1 MTYIKRQ
8 IDSVLTDWKDDA
20 YRKPLLI
27 RGARQVGKSSAVRNL
42 AKSFDYYIEINFEMQ
57 GSMHL
62 IFEQDLDPHKIC
74 EELSLLTNTPI
85 IPGRTLLFL
94 DEIQSC
100 LPAISSL
107 RFFYEKFPELHVVA
121 AGSLLEFAL
130 KRLASYGVG
139 RIRSL
144 YMYPFSFEEFINALG
159 ESGLYEALV
168 DCKVGEPFSEP
179 IHNKFL
185 DYLIRFVIIGGMPE
199 VVATYIRTGSLLDC
213 QVILD
218 DLINSFYD
226 DFAKYKSNVPTS
238 RLKEVFISVVNQT
251 GNKFVYSKASTDANH
266 IQIKESVELLQL
278 AGLIFPI
285 AHSSGNGVPLAA
297 EINLKYRKFI
307 ILDTGVF
314 QRILGLKISDLI
326 LGVKLEQIN
335 KGELAEIF
343 VGMELV
349 KKYFKYTAAQLFYWQ
364 RESQGS
370 QAEIDFLVQS
380 GRNIVPIE
388 VKSGTRG
395 KMQSLYL
402 FIREKNLQIGVRTS
416 MENIGEVDKIRIF
429 PMYAITRL
437 LKQL

>member
-57 GSMHL
+57 KSMHL

-121 AGSLLEFAL
+121 AGSLLESAL

-144 YMYPFSFEEFINALG
+144 YMYPFSFEEFINASG

-168 DCKVGEPFSEP
+168 NCKVGEPFSEP
-179 IHNKFL
+179 VHFKFL

-266 IQIKESVELLQL
+266 LQIKESVELLQL

-285 AHSSGNGVPLAA
+285 THSSGNGVPLAA

-314 QRILGLKISDLI
+314 QRILGLEISDLI
-326 LGVKLEQIN
+326 LGAKLEQIN

-349 KKYFKYTAAQLFYWQ
+349 KKYFKFNAAQLFYWQ

-402 FIREKNLQIGVRTS
+402 FLREKNLQIGVRTS